1 MKVKVVADPQRA
13 STVFPTEIL
22 KAMKPLKDY
31 VDDDTRRYDIYHNL
45 AVYVSPPY
53 TDDRF
58 INLHQARLDQR
69 LGLTHAMDG
78 SVPLKWGSGCHG
90 LLEHWA
96 EEFRRHISLEVFADD
111 TNEGGS
117 HGVAYIGGV
126 GDISTARFPLNH
138 KQVGMASAFHLMGR
152 DVAVVP
158 FSRNKEQYHSR
169 ELVRGED
176 SDTQSSLLQL
186 RWFRIVVD
194 EANSTA
200 MVDLFHLSS

>member
-1 MKVKVVADPQRA
+1 MSFERDLIPC
-13 STVFPTEIL
+13 STTLI
-22 KAMKPLKDY
+22 
-31 VDDDTRRYDIYHNL
+31 I
-45 AVYVSPPY
+45 
-53 TDDRF
+53 
-58 INLHQARLDQR
+58 
-69 LGLTHAMDG
+69 
-78 SVPLKWGSGCHG
+78 VPDG

-96 EEFRRHISLEVFADD
+96 EKFRRHISLEVFADD

-194 EANSTA
+194 ETNSTA
-200 MVDLFHLSS
+200 IVDLFHLSSFIVTYALLCRWKSTHLYLTAKVVLFRYE